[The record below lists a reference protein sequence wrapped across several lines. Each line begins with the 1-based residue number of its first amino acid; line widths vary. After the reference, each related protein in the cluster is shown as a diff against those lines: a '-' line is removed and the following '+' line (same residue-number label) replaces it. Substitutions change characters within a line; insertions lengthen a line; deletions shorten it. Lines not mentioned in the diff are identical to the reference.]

1 MKTLLKYT
9 NIPVFLEIIFAIAAG
24 ILIVG
29 CSPKTDER
37 PNIILVVTDDQG
49 YGDMGYHGNNT
60 IKTPQ
65 LDNFA
70 SESTEFTQFYASPAC
85 APTRASLMT
94 GRYNYRTGAIHTSR
108 GGAKMH
114 AEEQTLA
121 ELFTDAGYRT
131 GIFGKWHLGDNYP
144 MRAMD
149 QGFQES
155 LVHKSGGLCQT
166 PDLPNDYFN
175 PKLWH
180 NGKAVQPKG
189 YCTDIFTDA
198 AIRFIESNRDRPF
211 FVYFP
216 TNAPHT
222 PLIVGEEYS
231 QPYEEMGLNPKIA
244 KIYGMMTNID
254 DNLGRILNALG
265 RFELREQ
272 TIVIFMSDNGPEGE
286 RFNSG
291 LRGQKTSVYE
301 GGIRVPFF
309 IRWPGKIEAGGKI
322 DRIAAHIDIFPT
334 LLDLCGIDSPNNTL
348 IDGVSLYPL
357 LNGSTDKWPD
367 RNLVFQFHRGM
378 IPQRYQNSAVRS
390 QKYKLVSKHG
400 MTIERNSELPPLNP
414 EFELYDIE
422 NDPGEK
428 DDISTKNPEIVGRM
442 QGIYETW
449 HNEMRETREFEPGWI
464 LIGSNHENPIHLCRY
479 QDSHYTDGM
488 PQGWPV
494 KIIQSGKYEV
504 AIKRSGHIRKGKLFL
519 KINNYNESHDLEH
532 GINKAVFTLPETTG
546 LLDIWFEEK
555 GKERIIFKKNHT
567 IGDVELR
574 RLK

>member
-1 MKTLLKYT
+1 MMFAVML
-9 NIPVFLEIIFAIAAG
+9 AIAGG
-24 ILIVG
+24 ILNAA

-37 PNIILVVTDDQG
+37 PNVILIVTDDQG
-49 YGDMGYHGNNT
+49 YGDMGYHSNKT

-65 LDNFA
+65 IDKFA
-70 SESTEFTQFYASPAC
+70 SESTEFIHFYATPVC

-94 GRYNYRTGAIHTSR
+94 GRYNYRTGVIHTSR

-114 AEEQTLA
+114 GEELTLA
-121 ELFTDAGYRT
+121 ELFAKAGYRT

-166 PDLPNDYFN
+166 PDLPNDYFD

-180 NGKAVQPKG
+180 NGKPVQPKG

-198 AIRFIESNRDRPF
+198 AIRFMESSRDKPF
-211 FVYFP
+211 FVYLP

-222 PLIVGEEYS
+222 PLIVGDEYS
-231 QPYEEMGLNPKIA
+231 KPYEEIGLKPRLA
-244 KIYGMMTNID
+244 KIYGMMTNLD
-254 DNLGRILNALG
+254 DNLDRILNALD
-265 RFELREQ
+265 RLDLNKQ
-272 TIVIFMSDNGPEGE
+272 TIVIFMSDNGPEGL
-286 RFNSG
+286 RYNSG
-291 LRGQKTSVYE
+291 LRGQKQSVYE

-309 IRWPGKIEAGGKI
+309 IRWPGRIEAGRKI

-334 LLDLCGIDSPNNTL
+334 LLELCGIESPKNTL

-357 LNGSTDKWPD
+357 LNVSTDQWPD

-378 IPQRYQNSAVRS
+378 IPQRYQNCAVRS
-390 QKYKLVSKHG
+390 QKYKLVSKHS
-400 MTIERNSELPPLNP
+400 TTKERNTGLPPLKP

-428 DDISTKNPEIVGRM
+428 DNIAQTNPKIVDRM
-442 QGIYETW
+442 RGVYETW
-449 HNEMRETREFEPGWI
+449 LNKMRQTRKFEPGWI
-464 LIGSNHENPIHLCRY
+464 LIGSNHENPMHLCRY
-479 QDSHYTDGM
+479 QDSHYTDGI
-488 PQGWPV
+488 PKGWPV
-494 KIIQSGKYEV
+494 KIVHAGRYEV
-504 AIKRSGHIRKGKLFL
+504 SINRSGYIGKGRLSL

-546 LLDIWFEEK
+546 LLDIWFEEE

-567 IGDVELR
+567 IGDIELR
-574 RLK
+574 RLE